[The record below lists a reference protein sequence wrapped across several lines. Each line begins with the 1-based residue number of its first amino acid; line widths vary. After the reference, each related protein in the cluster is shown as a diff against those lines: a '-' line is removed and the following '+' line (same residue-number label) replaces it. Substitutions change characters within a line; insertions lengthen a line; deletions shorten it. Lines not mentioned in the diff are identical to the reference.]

1 MSRCQNR
8 FVPTPDSIRTG
19 WRGVQGVYFGQI
31 GLRIPLPRESH
42 IVFLIKLLTKYLF
55 NFFGTNDFLSRLD
68 ESFRLSLFN
77 GMVYT
82 LGPEMSFTHYETL
95 V

>member
-8 FVPTPDSIRTG
+8 FVPTPDSIVGRVE
-19 WRGVQGVYFGQI
+19 GVQGVYFGQI

-77 GMVYT
+77 GMVCT
-82 LGPEMSFTHYETL
+82 LGLEMQFTHYETL